1 MAKVVITGANRGIGL
16 ALTKK
21 YLSNG
26 HDVVA
31 LCRQTSPEL
40 SETSAQIIENVDV
53 TNLSVLEKVA
63 TEVGEMDILINNAGV
78 LYNESLDSLDFD
90 HIQQQVEVNTYA
102 PLKVAMTLGKGLKKG
117 SVFGILT
124 SRMGS
129 IADNDSGSY
138 YGYRLSK
145 AAANALG
152 KSLAM
157 DLKEQGITVLLLHPG
172 FVKTEMTGNQG
183 LIDTVESASG
193 LYDVVQEHGK
203 ISNTGTFWH
212 SNGESLPW

>member
-21 YLSNG
+21 YLLEG

-31 LCRQTSPEL
+31 LCRRTSTEL